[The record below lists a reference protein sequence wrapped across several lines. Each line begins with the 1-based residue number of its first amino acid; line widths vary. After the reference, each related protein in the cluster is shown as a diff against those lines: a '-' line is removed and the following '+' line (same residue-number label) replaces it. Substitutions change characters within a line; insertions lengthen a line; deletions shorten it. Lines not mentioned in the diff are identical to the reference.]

1 MNRRAGPRTV
11 MDGGTI
17 MTTATN
23 EIENRS
29 ERIRVG
35 GELEIHRM
43 GFGAMR
49 LTGDGVWGEPDDP
62 ENAHRV
68 LRRAVEIGIDFI
80 DTADSYGPDV
90 NEIQIR
96 EALHPYP
103 EHLVIATKGGQ
114 IRPGPG
120 EWTPVGRPDHLRERL
135 EGSLQRLG
143 VERIDLYQHHK
154 PDPDVPY
161 AETIGALHA
170 MQQEGL
176 IRMLGV
182 SNVSVEQL
190 ETAMAIADIVSV
202 QNRYNLADRS
212 SQAVLDRC
220 EELGIAFLPWAPIDT
235 GDVEGSA
242 VQEVARKHDATP
254 VQIALAWLL
263 ASSPV
268 TVPIPGT
275 SSIEHLEENV
285 RATEIELDEEDL
297 AKLG

>member
-1 MNRRAGPRTV
+1 
-11 MDGGTI
+11 
-17 MTTATN
+17 MTTTTGQVHN
-23 EIENRS
+23 ES
-29 ERIRVG
+29 DVIRLG
-35 GELEIHRM
+35 GELPIHRL

-49 LTGDGVWGEPDDP
+49 LTGDGIFGPPDDQ
-62 ENAHRV
+62 ENALRV
-68 LRRAVEIGIDFI
+68 LRRAVELGIDFI

-90 NEIQIR
+90 NEEQIR

-103 EHLVIATKGGQ
+103 EGLVIATKGGQ
-114 IRPGPG
+114 VRPGPN
-120 EWTPVGRPDHLRERL
+120 EWVPVGRPDHLRERL

-161 AETIGALHA
+161 EETIGALHE

-176 IRMLGV
+176 IHMLGV

-190 ETAMAIADIVSV
+190 ETAMGIADIVSV
-202 QNRYNLADRS
+202 QNRYNLADRR

-235 GDVEGSA
+235 GDVEGTA
-242 VQEVARKHDATP
+242 VERVAQKHDATP

-263 ASSPV
+263 AISDV
-268 TVPIPGT
+268 TIPIPGT
-275 SSIEHLEENV
+275 SSVQHLEENV
-285 RATEIELDEEDL
+285 AASSITLDDEDL
-297 AKLG
+297 EALT

>member
-1 MNRRAGPRTV
+1 
-11 MDGGTI
+11 
-17 MTTATN
+17 MTKMQSVRN
-23 EIENRS
+23 DS
-29 ERIRVG
+29 EMIRLG
-35 GELEIHRM
+35 GELPIHRL
-43 GFGAMR
+43 GYGAMR
-49 LTGDGVWGEPDDP
+49 LTGDGVFGPPDDP
-62 ENAHRV
+62 DEALQV
-68 LRRAVEIGIDFI
+68 LRRAVELGIDFI

-90 NEIQIR
+90 NEEQIR

-103 EHLVIATKGGQ
+103 EGLVIATKGGQ
-114 IRPGPG
+114 VRPGPN
-120 EWTPVGRPDHLRERL
+120 EWVPVGRPDHLRERL

-161 AETIGALHA
+161 DETIGALHE

-190 ETAMAIADIVSV
+190 ETAMRIADIVSV
-202 QNRYNLADRS
+202 QNRYNLADRR
-212 SQAVLDRC
+212 SQDVLDRC

-242 VQEVARKHDATP
+242 VERVAEKHDATP

-263 ASSPV
+263 AVSEV

-275 SSIEHLEENV
+275 SSIEHLEENI
-285 RATEIELDEEDL
+285 AASAIELDDEDL
-297 AKLG
+297 RALA